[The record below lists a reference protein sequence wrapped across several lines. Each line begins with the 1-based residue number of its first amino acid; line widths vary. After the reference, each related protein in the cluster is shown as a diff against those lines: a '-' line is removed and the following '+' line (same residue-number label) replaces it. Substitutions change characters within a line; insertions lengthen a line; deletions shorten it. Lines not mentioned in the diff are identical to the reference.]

1 MYRQHCSSC
10 WHRGSCVG
18 FESAMGSP
26 APLVCSIQHWCCVVC
41 GTLTQKT
48 TNAPLL
54 CYAAIFVIDLHRSS
68 IASFYQNDGPAGLLG
83 GQMRRRRA
91 CFVVSGLGSGVPFTT
106 TTCGLSPPCKAGVR
120 IVCFAAVRGW
130 LSRGSR
136 TACSE
141 GCIGG
146 ASQPRCSKL
155 LQRSAKATA
164 IWSTTSSKNMLATWH
179 TRWESRKCRAMR
191 SVSHIQ
197 APYPAV
203 DRIPESKC
211 NIEVKPRCARFIAR
225 CEGPLI
231 RQMCKQLRVGGAC
244 LTRGWPRSP
253 RARHHRHR
261 VREPRAVDDTSNN
274 LLTTTRCSG
283 TTFTTEV

>member
-1 MYRQHCSSC
+1 ML
-10 WHRGSCVG
+10 GSATAQSFVV
-18 FESAMGSP
+18 
-26 APLVCSIQHWCCVVC
+26 APRVAPPGCSIFPPNVGACISGGPSTLSSLLASLACTVLCCGCRSCTDSTVAAAGIAAAVLASKALWAARSPSALDSALVLRCLWHTHTENNKCPVVVLC
-41 GTLTQKT
+41 CY
-48 TNAPLL
+48 L
-54 CYAAIFVIDLHRSS
+54 CYLHRSS

-179 TRWESRKCRAMR
+179 
-191 SVSHIQ
+191 
-197 APYPAV
+197 
-203 DRIPESKC
+203 
-211 NIEVKPRCARFIAR
+211 
-225 CEGPLI
+225 
-231 RQMCKQLRVGGAC
+231 VG
-244 LTRGWPRSP
+244 
-253 RARHHRHR
+253 
-261 VREPRAVDDTSNN
+261 EP
-274 LLTTTRCSG
+274 
-283 TTFTTEV
+283 